1 MNTKQEKQR
10 FTFWTQQKTLDEI
23 TEWSERIGS
32 KSKSEFIEDAIQF
45 YIGYLATEES
55 TGFMPEFLNNLINSN
70 IESLEDRL
78 CNVIFKIAVE
88 LGMLLHAFCA
98 INDIPEETIKE
109 LRDGVIKEVR
119 SLNDITTFK
128 RADRLQNS
136 YKYEDD

>member
-32 KSKSEFIEDAIQF
+32 KSKSEFIEAAIQF

-55 TGFMPEFLNNLINSN
+55 TGFMPEFLDNLIKTN

-78 CNVIFKIAVE
+78 CNVIFKTAVE

-98 INDIPEETIKE
+98 INDIPKETIKE

-119 SLNDITTFK
+119 SLNDVTTFK
-128 RADRLQNS
+128 RADRLQNR